1 MGRPAT
7 RSLLPLTI
15 ELSALTT
22 PVARRYLF
30 GGPQTAKTRLNAEKI
45 WAYVAGAALLL
56 SAASAFV

>member
-1 MGRPAT
+1 
-7 RSLLPLTI
+7 LLPLTI

-22 PVARRYLF
+22 PAARRYLF
-30 GGPQTAKTRLNAEKI
+30 FGSQTITSGLNAEKI

>member
-1 MGRPAT
+1 
-7 RSLLPLTI
+7 LLPLTI

>member
-1 MGRPAT
+1 MARRAP
-7 RSLLPLTI
+7 RRLLPLTI

-22 PVARRYLF
+22 RAAYRYLF

-45 WAYVAGAALLL
+45 WAYVAGAALLF

>member
-1 MGRPAT
+1 MDRPAC
-7 RSLLPLTI
+7 RRLLPLTI
-15 ELSALTT
+15 ELSAMTT
-22 PVARRYLF
+22 RVAYRYLF